1 MLCVAVDGVVWS
13 GFWGRSL
20 GGVWGGKV
28 ACKDKLAWWVWLW
41 FASLWVWKCRAGV
54 VAVTRRRVLGW
65 GAVSCV
71 GVLVVGGGTMAGCG
85 CCG

>member
-20 GGVWGGKV
+20 GGVWGGEV

-41 FASLWVWKCRAGV
+41 FASLWGV
-54 VAVTRRRVLGW
+54 QMQGRCGGCDKKKSAGW